1 MYVPDPDMS
10 PGRGPSHRPVA
21 AAPAAISRVSSAGP
35 PDLRHRLWAVALSR
49 HIHRMRGWSP
59 RVGRGYSRD
68 RPERPPRATAL
79 RSARRAPR
87 GNDARAT
94 STRGRRRGNP
104 RARACPRNICTGPV
118 AGGRIGDRRELSSSR
133 APALTSAPTRPPT
146 RTGPTTKTRWTT
158 APTSRRRASPSAR
171 SSSTRTRLAR
181 PGSRRTPRARHTA
194 LGSTLT
200 CGAASITA
208 WRPSCS
214 RTRSEGRD
222 VAARAPLL
230 LIVSTTLVSSGGDG
244 PFNSFQSRV
253 VCIRRP
259 GRVYKSVSTR
269 AKSQ

>member
-1 MYVPDPDMS
+1 MS
-10 PGRGPSHRPVA
+10 PGRGPSHRP
-21 AAPAAISRVSSAGP
+21 SRRRP
-35 PDLRHRLWAVALSR
+35 PRSRACPPPVPRIFIQRLWAVACPGAHPSDEGLVAARGSR
-49 HIHRMRGWSP
+49 
-59 RVGRGYSRD
+59 VLA
-68 RPERPPRATAL
+68 RPTRATAPRATAL

-94 STRGRRRGNP
+94 VHP
-104 RARACPRNICTGPV
+104 RPPPRKPPARALALEI
-118 AGGRIGDRRELSSSR
+118 S
-133 APALTSAPTRPPT
+133 APALSQRGRENLIVASVSSIPRPGADLRPDPSSHA

-158 APTSRRRASPSAR
+158 APISRRRASPSAR

-181 PGSRRTPRARHTA
+181 PGSRRTPRARRTA

>member
-1 MYVPDPDMS
+1 MIVASVSSIPRPGADLRPDPS
-10 PGRGPSHRPVA
+10 SHA
-21 AAPAAISRVSSAGP
+21 
-35 PDLRHRLWAVALSR
+35 
-49 HIHRMRGWSP
+49 
-59 RVGRGYSRD
+59 
-68 RPERPPRATAL
+68 
-79 RSARRAPR
+79 
-87 GNDARAT
+87 
-94 STRGRRRGNP
+94 
-104 RARACPRNICTGPV
+104 
-118 AGGRIGDRRELSSSR
+118 
-133 APALTSAPTRPPT
+133 

-158 APTSRRRASPSAR
+158 APISRRRASPSAR

-181 PGSRRTPRARHTA
+181 PGSRRTPRARRTA

-230 LIVSTTLVSSGGDG
+230 LIVSTTIVSSGGDG

-259 GRVYKSVSTR
+259 GRVYKAFPRVPNPNKPYTIAISLFDFLVTICSTGGGKPPENVESNMILPRRYSPIVHRSDRFGLAQTRARLHARERHRTRHLHARVSGSTFTRDSLRLSVSR
-269 AKSQ
+269 AILRAEPAFA